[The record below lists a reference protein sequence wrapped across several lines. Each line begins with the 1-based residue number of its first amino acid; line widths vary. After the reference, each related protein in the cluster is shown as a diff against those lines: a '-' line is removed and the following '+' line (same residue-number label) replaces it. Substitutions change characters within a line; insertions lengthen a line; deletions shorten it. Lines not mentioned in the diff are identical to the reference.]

1 MASVAPLLQK
11 LDPMTMMED
20 GGLQRASI
28 AIKLLAQKAATDPS
42 LGGGI
47 LEAKGMRYATQG
59 SNPQADQQTPGR
71 PGTHALEPYS
81 HAPLPWTASCCRRR
95 CSTPCPS
102 CGRVRS

>member
-1 MASVAPLLQK
+1 
-11 LDPMTMMED
+11 MTMMED

-59 SNPQADQQTPGR
+59 STPSVAWQR
-71 PGTHALEPYS
+71 APGSYSTYSPTVAHSSTQGLRAAAL
-81 HAPLPWTASCCRRR
+81 LPT
-95 CSTPCPS
+95 
-102 CGRVRS
+102 RVPA